1 MNYKQ
6 ITYTHLKLHDR
17 KLGNNLTQLTSLER
31 TEVSLG
37 AIQAGFK
44 PRILTNHTIS
54 HYVLLKLGEIIFKSS
69 VPYKD

>member
-6 ITYTHLKLHDR
+6 ITYTHLRLHDR
-17 KLGNNLTQLTSLER
+17 KLGNNLTQLTSVER

-37 AIQAGFK
+37 AIRAGFK

-54 HYVLLKLGEIIFKSS
+54 RHFLLKLGEIIFKSS